1 MLGTVS
7 FVIRHPDTI
16 SDTDNKIH
24 AFMIHDLGLIQI
36 PEKFLISL
44 LSVLAYTQL
53 AEASVSINEVKF
65 LANVTDRKV
74 AFKEM

>member
-1 MLGTVS
+1 
-7 FVIRHPDTI
+7 
-16 SDTDNKIH
+16 
-24 AFMIHDLGLIQI
+24 MIHDLGLIQI

-53 AEASVSINEVKF
+53 AEVSVSINEVKF